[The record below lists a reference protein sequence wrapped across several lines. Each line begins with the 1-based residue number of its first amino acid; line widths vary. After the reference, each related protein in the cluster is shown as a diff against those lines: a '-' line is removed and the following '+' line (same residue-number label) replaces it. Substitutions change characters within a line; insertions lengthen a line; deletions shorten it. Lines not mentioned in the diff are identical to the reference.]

1 MAFRPRRRDPGCPT
15 LGLKDGVQVARGERA
30 ATGAVHRSPPPR
42 RWPTRSAV
50 TPTPACPTRSPAGS
64 RRCRPVSLR
73 DISEVARSSGHVLA
87 DTAAVHFQLGEQ
99 LLLDWLRQRILEL
112 PREDH
117 WQALARG
124 ALRDTLYEVT
134 GCRPAQSSRPHYPLY
149 AVSGQTTGTEVP
161 DPVRSL

>member
-1 MAFRPRRRDPGCPT
+1 SRRRGAGQRGPPLLRRRRAHPARPRGI
-15 LGLKDGVQVARGERA
+15 A
-30 ATGAVHRSPPPR
+30 AL
-42 RWPTRSAV
+42 
-50 TPTPACPTRSPAGS
+50 PALFS
-64 RRCRPVSLR
+64 VL